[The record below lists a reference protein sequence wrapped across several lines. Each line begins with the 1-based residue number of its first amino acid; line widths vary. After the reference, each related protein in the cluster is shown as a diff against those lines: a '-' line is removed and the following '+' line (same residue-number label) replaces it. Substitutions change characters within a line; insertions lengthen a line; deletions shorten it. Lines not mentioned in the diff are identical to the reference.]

1 MKLFGPTAKLT
12 ELAQLIISENIEE
25 LEIRFSKGLDVNAV
39 FNITEYIDE
48 PPIILALCENKKK
61 VIQWLLSKKI
71 NLNDKDNP
79 SILMACSNCD
89 TDIVK
94 QLIEKG
100 ANVNAKHRI
109 GKTAMNDALY
119 GNNYDVVSILIE
131 NGYDL
136 KKDGV
141 SLRQAVSARQKKAI
155 KIFLDNGVDVN
166 FCKPDMVYPYNS
178 TPVHIAAQ
186 NNDLETVKLLVEK
199 GADVTIKD
207 KYGERPYNCA
217 VKNGNEEMK
226 FFLKSLEPEKWHNEE
241 QRLNDLKVYKIPNE
255 LLKILRSENR
265 RIEMP
270 ENKNIKVI
278 EFNSLLNVKEVDW
291 LKRKFLDLLSYSDNY
306 GNEGLLVWYPKKKC
320 LAFADYEHEEF
331 KELCNIKEF
340 LENPSQQIEKIF
352 E

>member
-12 ELAQLIISENIEE
+12 ELAQLIMSENIEE
-25 LEIRFSKGLDVNAV
+25 LENLFSKGLDVNAV
-39 FNITEYIDE
+39 FKITEHIEE
-48 PPIILALCENKKK
+48 PPVILALCENKKK
-61 VIQWLLSKKI
+61 VINWLLSKNV

-79 SILMACSNCD
+79 AILMACSNCD
-89 TDIVK
+89 AEIVK
-94 QLIEKG
+94 LLIERG

-119 GNNYDVVSILIE
+119 GNNYDIIPILIE

-141 SLRQAVSARQKKAI
+141 SLRQAVSGRQKKAI

-186 NNDLETVKLLVEK
+186 NNDFETVKLLVKK

-217 VKNGNEEMK
+217 VANGNEEMK
-226 FFLKSLEPEKWHNEE
+226 AFLKSLEPEKWHNAE

-255 LLKILRSENR
+255 LLKILRSDNR
-265 RIEMP
+265 RIEIP
-270 ENKNIKVI
+270 ENEYIKVI
-278 EFNSLLNVKEVDW
+278 EFNSLLDVKEVNW

-320 LAFADYEHEEF
+320 LASADYEHEEF

-340 LENPSQQIEKIF
+340 LENPSKQIDKIF